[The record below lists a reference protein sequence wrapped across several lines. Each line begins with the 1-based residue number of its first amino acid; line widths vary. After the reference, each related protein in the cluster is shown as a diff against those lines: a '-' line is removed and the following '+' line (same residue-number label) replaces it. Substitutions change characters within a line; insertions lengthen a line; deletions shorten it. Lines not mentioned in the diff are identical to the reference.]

1 MKTILS
7 FQTLFLLVLFAFVS
21 LPAQAADSASLVGL
35 DFRSPSSPGGM
46 MTGAVENQSPASQES
61 DAPAQE
67 PISMPLANPQSLR
80 VEGPALEGGRAD
92 IGRFESRATLKFRD
106 GEYTFFQIAVSL
118 RLTDGTLKSV
128 LTSGEYRPGN
138 SELLD
143 EESRADLE
151 ARFAFE
157 LETSLEHVKKLYGP
171 SALASLKQLGV
182 QYVRTSTAQI
192 PEAIPALIEK
202 ARELEARGESRVES
216 YPLTQLSGS
225 RISDLSLRKEFFEKS
240 EDLAVIK
247 DSFREGRA
255 VPRYENR
262 QKFVLTD
269 LGHDGASRY
278 FLAAVDYRFVT
289 IPEKDGRFKT
299 VFTLSLRYK
308 GETEITHTETFLHEA
323 LVEERK
329 FMPKWRNLLVART
342 MDKLT
347 AQAGTNREKVERA
360 LFVSYLEPYLYDLYY
375 DFSPALLKAR
385 LGFDSPSVQKEIHR
399 LEKALS

>member
-1 MKTILS
+1 MKTIL
-7 FQTLFLLVLFAFVS
+7 FFPALLFSVLFVS
-21 LPAQAADSASLVGL
+21 LASSALAADSAALVGM

-46 MTGAVENQSPASQES
+46 VRNVPENE
-61 DAPAQE
+61 APAEEIAVPDQE

-80 VEGPALEGGRAD
+80 IEGAALQGGKVD

-138 SELLD
+138 AELLD

-151 ARFAFE
+151 VRFASE
-157 LETSLEHVKKLYGP
+157 LEASLGDVQKLYGS
-171 SALASLKQLGV
+171 SAVRALTQLGV

-202 ARELEARGESRVES
+202 ARELEARGESRIEP

-225 RISDLSLRKEFFEKS
+225 GLSDLSLRKEFFEKS
-240 EDLAVIK
+240 EDLAVV
-247 DSFREGRA
+247 RA
-255 VPRYENR
+255 SSAERRAAPRYESR

-269 LGHDGASRY
+269 LAHDGASRY

-289 IPEKDGRFKT
+289 SPEKDGRFKT

-308 GETEITHTETFLHEA
+308 GEAEITHAETFLHEA
-323 LVEERK
+323 FVEERR
-329 FMPKWRNLLVART
+329 FMPKWRSLLVART
-342 MDKLT
+342 MDQLT
-347 AQAGTNREKVERA
+347 SQAGTNREKVERA

-385 LGFDSPSVQKEIHR
+385 LAFESPEVQKEVRRIER
-399 LEKALS
+399 NKA